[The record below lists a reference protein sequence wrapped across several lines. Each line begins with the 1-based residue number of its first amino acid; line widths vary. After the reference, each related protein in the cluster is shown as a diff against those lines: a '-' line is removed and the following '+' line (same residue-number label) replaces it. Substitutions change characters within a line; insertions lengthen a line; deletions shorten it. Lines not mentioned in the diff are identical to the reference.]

1 MLLDALEIVTD
12 PRIERTK
19 RYTLQEVLLSAF
31 IAILDGARSWR
42 DIQYSALIHLD
53 RLRQFLPFVNGIPSH
68 HTYSRVFQ
76 LINPESLE
84 MAFRQF
90 AQEIIKALDCDIKI
104 INIDGKQMRGATA
117 AGGSTVHLLSAW
129 CHDAGISMGQLKVNA
144 KTNEITAIPEL
155 LDKLHVAGAI
165 VTIDAM
171 GTQKEIAKKIVQQKA
186 EYLLALKGN
195 QSSLSDEAQ
204 QVASNYAPDDA
215 FEAQPESINGFVFE
229 RSAKVFKVTARRFKT
244 AKDWEKL
251 ARIVQVTCVKTHKKT
266 KQVTV
271 DIRYYITNNK
281 TFSAEQYLTATRN
294 HWGIENGCHWQ
305 LDVTFRED
313 ASRKYKGNSAENFS
327 RFLRLCLNTVK
338 TINFTDSFRNA
349 SMRNKCKRIVHSK
362 EYLSQVLYG
371 ISGGAN

>member
-19 RYTLQEVLLSAF
+19 RYTLKEVLLSAF

-42 DIQYSALIHLD
+42 DIQCSAELNLD
-53 RLRQFLPFVNGIPSH
+53 KLREFLPFVNGIPSH

-76 LINPESLE
+76 LIEPDSLE
-84 MAFRQF
+84 MAFRHF
-90 AQEIIKALDCDIKI
+90 AQEIIKALDCDVTI

-155 LDKLHVAGAI
+155 LDKLHVAGAL

-171 GTQKEIAKKIVQQKA
+171 GTQKEIARKIVKQKA

-195 QSSLSDEAQ
+195 QSTLSDEAQ

-215 FEAQPESINGFVFE
+215 FEAPPESMNG
-229 RSAKVFKVTARRFKT
+229 
-244 AKDWEKL
+244 
-251 ARIVQVTCVKTHKKT
+251 
-266 KQVTV
+266 
-271 DIRYYITNNK
+271 
-281 TFSAEQYLTATRN
+281 
-294 HWGIENGCHWQ
+294 
-305 LDVTFRED
+305 
-313 ASRKYKGNSAENFS
+313 
-327 RFLRLCLNTVK
+327 
-338 TINFTDSFRNA
+338 TDS
-349 SMRNKCKRIVHSK
+349 
-362 EYLSQVLYG
+362 YLSG
-371 ISGGAN
+371 RPKSSR

>member
-19 RYTLQEVLLSAF
+19 RYTLKEVLLSAF

-42 DIQYSALIHLD
+42 DIQCSAELNLD
-53 RLRQFLPFVNGIPSH
+53 KLREFLPFVNVIPSH

-76 LINPESLE
+76 LIEPDSLE
-84 MAFRQF
+84 MAFRHF
-90 AQEIIKALDCDIKI
+90 AQEIIKALDCDVTI

-155 LDKLHVAGAI
+155 LDKLHVAGAL

-171 GTQKEIAKKIVQQKA
+171 GTQKEIARKIVKQKA

-195 QSSLSDEAQ
+195 QSTLSDEAQ

-215 FEAQPESINGFVFE
+215 FEAPPESMNGFVFE

-244 AKDWEKL
+244 AKDWEKI
-251 ARIVQVTCVKTHKKT
+251 ARIVQITCVRTHKKT
-266 KQVTV
+266 KQVTI
-271 DIRYYITNNK
+271 DTRYYITNNK
-281 TFSAEQYLTATRN
+281 TFSAEQYLTATRK

-305 LDVTFRED
+305 LDVTFSED

-338 TINFTDSFRNA
+338 SLQFTGCFRNA
-349 SMRNKCKRIVHSK
+349 SMRSKCKKVVKSK
-362 EYLSQVLYG
+362 ELLSQVLYG
-371 ISGGAN
+371 ISDAN

>member
-19 RYTLQEVLLSAF
+19 RYTLKEVLLSAF

-42 DIQYSALIHLD
+42 DIQCSAELNLD
-53 RLRQFLPFVNGIPSH
+53 KLREFLPFVNGIPSH

-76 LINPESLE
+76 LIEPDSLE
-84 MAFRQF
+84 MAFRHF
-90 AQEIIKALDCDIKI
+90 AQEIIKAFDCDVTI

-129 CHDAGISMGQLKVNA
+129 CHDAGISTGQLKVNA

-155 LDKLHVAGAI
+155 LDKLHVAGAL

-171 GTQKEIAKKIVQQKA
+171 GTQKEIARKIVKQKA

-195 QSSLSDEAQ
+195 QSTLSDEAQ

-215 FEAQPESINGFVFE
+215 FEAPPESMNGFVFE

-244 AKDWEKL
+244 AKDWEKI
-251 ARIVQVTCVKTHKKT
+251 ARIVQITCVRTHKKT
-266 KQVTV
+266 KQVTI
-271 DIRYYITNNK
+271 DTRYYITNNK
-281 TFSAEQYLTATRN
+281 TFSAEQYLTATRK

-305 LDVTFRED
+305 LDVTFSED

-338 TINFTDSFRNA
+338 SLQFTGCFRNA
-349 SMRNKCKRIVHSK
+349 SMRSKCKKVVKSK
-362 EYLSQVLYG
+362 ELLSQVLYG
-371 ISGGAN
+371 ISDAN

>member
-19 RYTLQEVLLSAF
+19 RYTLKEVLLSAF

-42 DIQYSALIHLD
+42 DIQCSAELNLD
-53 RLRQFLPFVNGIPSH
+53 KLREFLPFVNGIPSH

-76 LINPESLE
+76 LIEPDSLE
-84 MAFRQF
+84 MAFRHF
-90 AQEIIKALDCDIKI
+90 AQEIIKALDCDVTI

-117 AGGSTVHLLSAW
+117 AGGNTVHLLSAW

-155 LDKLHVAGAI
+155 LDKLHVAGAL

-171 GTQKEIAKKIVQQKA
+171 GTQKEIARKIVKQKA

-195 QSSLSDEAQ
+195 QSTLSDEAQ

-215 FEAQPESINGFVFE
+215 FEAPPESMNGFVFE

-244 AKDWEKL
+244 AKDWEKI
-251 ARIVQVTCVKTHKKT
+251 ARIVQITCVRTHKKT
-266 KQVTV
+266 KQVTI
-271 DIRYYITNNK
+271 DTRYYITNNK
-281 TFSAEQYLTATRN
+281 TFSAEQYLTATRK

-305 LDVTFRED
+305 LDVTFSED

-338 TINFTDSFRNA
+338 SLQFTGCFRNA
-349 SMRNKCKRIVHSK
+349 SMRSKCKKVVKSK
-362 EYLSQVLYG
+362 ELLSQVLYG
-371 ISGGAN
+371 ISDAN

>member
-19 RYTLQEVLLSAF
+19 RYTLKEVLLSAF

-42 DIQYSALIHLD
+42 DIQCSAELNLD
-53 RLRQFLPFVNGIPSH
+53 KLREFLPFVNGIPSH
-68 HTYSRVFQ
+68 HTYSRLFQ
-76 LINPESLE
+76 LIEPDSLE
-84 MAFRQF
+84 MAFRHF
-90 AQEIIKALDCDIKI
+90 AQEIIKALDCDVTI

-117 AGGSTVHLLSAW
+117 AGGNTVHLLSAW

-155 LDKLHVAGAI
+155 LDKLHVAGAL

-171 GTQKEIAKKIVQQKA
+171 GTQKEIARKIVKQKA

-195 QSSLSDEAQ
+195 QSTLSDEAQ

-215 FEAQPESINGFVFE
+215 FEAPPESMNGFVFE

-244 AKDWEKL
+244 AKDWEKI
-251 ARIVQVTCVKTHKKT
+251 ARIVQITCVRTHKKT
-266 KQVTV
+266 KQVTI
-271 DIRYYITNNK
+271 DTRYYITNNK
-281 TFSAEQYLTATRN
+281 TFSAEQYLTATRK

-305 LDVTFRED
+305 LDVTFSED

-338 TINFTDSFRNA
+338 SLQFTGCFRNA
-349 SMRNKCKRIVHSK
+349 SMRSKCKKVVKSK
-362 EYLSQVLYG
+362 ELLSQVLYG
-371 ISGGAN
+371 ISDAN

>member
-19 RYTLQEVLLSAF
+19 RYTLKEVLLSAF

-42 DIQYSALIHLD
+42 DIQCSAELNLD
-53 RLRQFLPFVNGIPSH
+53 KLREFLPFVNGIPSH

-76 LINPESLE
+76 LIEPDSLE
-84 MAFRQF
+84 MAFRHF
-90 AQEIIKALDCDIKI
+90 AQEIIKALDCDVTI

-155 LDKLHVAGAI
+155 LDKLHVAGAL

-171 GTQKEIAKKIVQQKA
+171 GTQKEIARKIVKQKA

-195 QSSLSDEAQ
+195 QSTLSDEAQ

-215 FEAQPESINGFVFE
+215 FEAPPESMNGFVFE

-244 AKDWEKL
+244 AKDWEKI
-251 ARIVQVTCVKTHKKT
+251 ARIVQITCVRTHKKT
-266 KQVTV
+266 KQVTI
-271 DIRYYITNNK
+271 DTRYYITNNK
-281 TFSAEQYLTATRN
+281 TFSAEQYLTSTRK

-305 LDVTFRED
+305 LDVTFSED

-338 TINFTDSFRNA
+338 SLQFTGCFRNA
-349 SMRNKCKRIVHSK
+349 SMRSKCKKVVKSK
-362 EYLSQVLYG
+362 ELLSQVLYG
-371 ISGGAN
+371 ISDAN

>member
-1 MLLDALEIVTD
+1 MTD

-19 RYTLQEVLLSAF
+19 RYTLKEVLLSAF

-42 DIQYSALIHLD
+42 DIQCSAELNLD
-53 RLRQFLPFVNGIPSH
+53 KLREFLPFVNGIPSH

-76 LINPESLE
+76 LIEPDSLE
-84 MAFRQF
+84 MAFRHF
-90 AQEIIKALDCDIKI
+90 AQEIIKALDCDVTI

-117 AGGSTVHLLSAW
+117 AGGNTVHLLSAW

-155 LDKLHVAGAI
+155 LDKLHVAGAL

-171 GTQKEIAKKIVQQKA
+171 GTQKEIARKIVKQKA

-195 QSSLSDEAQ
+195 QSTLSDEAQ

-215 FEAQPESINGFVFE
+215 FEAPPESMNGFVFE

-244 AKDWEKL
+244 AKDWEKI
-251 ARIVQVTCVKTHKKT
+251 ARIVQITCVRTHKKT
-266 KQVTV
+266 KQVTI
-271 DIRYYITNNK
+271 DTRYYITNNK
-281 TFSAEQYLTATRN
+281 TFSAEQYLTATRK

-305 LDVTFRED
+305 LDVTFSED
-313 ASRKYKGNSAENFS
+313 ASRKYKSNSAENFS

-338 TINFTDSFRNA
+338 SLQFTGCFRNA
-349 SMRNKCKRIVHSK
+349 SMRSKCKKVVKSK
-362 EYLSQVLYG
+362 ELLSQVLYG
-371 ISGGAN
+371 ISDAN

>member
-19 RYTLQEVLLSAF
+19 RYSLKDVLLSAF

-42 DIQYSALIHLD
+42 DIEFTADLHLD
-53 RLRQFLPFVNGIPSH
+53 KLREFLPFANGIPSH

-76 LINPESLE
+76 LINPDSLE

-90 AQEIIKALDCDIKI
+90 AHEIIEAIDCDVSI

-117 AGGSTVHLLSAW
+117 AGGSTVHILSAW

-155 LDKLHVAGAI
+155 LDKLHIAGAL

-171 GTQKEIAKKIVQQKA
+171 GTQKEIASKIVQQKG

-195 QSSLSDEAQ
+195 QSTLSDEAQ
-204 QVASNYAPDDA
+204 QVAANYAPDDT
-215 FEAQPESINGFVFE
+215 FEAPPESMNGFVFE
-229 RSAKVFKVTARRFKT
+229 RSAKVFKVTARRFKS
-244 AKDWEKL
+244 AKNWEKL
-251 ARIVQVTCVKTHKKT
+251 ARIVKVTCVRTHKKT

-271 DIRYYITNNK
+271 DTRYYITNNK
-281 TFSAEQYLTATRN
+281 TCSAEQYLTATRN

-305 LDVTFRED
+305 LDVTFKED
-313 ASRKYKGNSAENFS
+313 ASRKYKGYSAENFS
-327 RFLRLCLNTVK
+327 RFLRLCLNAVK
-338 TINFTDSFRNA
+338 SLTFTGRLRNA
-349 SMRNKCKRIVHSK
+349 SMRNKCRKVANSK
-362 EYLSQVLYG
+362 ELLSQVLYG
-371 ISGGAN
+371 IDGAN

>member
-1 MLLDALEIVTD
+1 MVLDALELVTD

-19 RYTLQEVLLSAF
+19 RYTLKEVLLSAF

-42 DIQYSALIHLD
+42 DIHDLALINLD
-53 RLRQFLPFVNGIPSH
+53 QLRQFLPFVNGIPSH

-90 AQEIIKALDCDIKI
+90 AQEIIKAIDCDVKI

-129 CHDAGISMGQLKVNA
+129 CYDAGISMGQLKVNA

-155 LDKLHVAGAI
+155 LDKLHIAGAL

-171 GTQKEIAKKIVQQKA
+171 GTQKEIAKKVVQQKA

-204 QVASNYAPDDA
+204 QVACNYAPDDV
-215 FEAQPESINGFVFE
+215 FEAPPESMNGFVFE

-338 TINFTDSFRNA
+338 TINFTDGFRNA
-349 SMRNKCKRIVHSK
+349 SMRNKCRRIVRNK
-362 EYLSQVLYG
+362 ELLSQVLYG
-371 ISGGAN
+371 VSGAN

>member
-19 RYTLQEVLLSAF
+19 RYTLKEVLLSAF

-42 DIQYSALIHLD
+42 DIQCSAELNLD
-53 RLRQFLPFVNGIPSH
+53 KLREFLPFVNGIPSH

-76 LINPESLE
+76 LIEPDSLE
-84 MAFRQF
+84 MAFRHF
-90 AQEIIKALDCDIKI
+90 AQEIIKALDCDVTI

-117 AGGSTVHLLSAW
+117 AGGNTVHLLSAW

-155 LDKLHVAGAI
+155 LDKLHVAGAL

-171 GTQKEIAKKIVQQKA
+171 GTQKEIARKIVKQKA

-195 QSSLSDEAQ
+195 QSTLSDEAQ

-215 FEAQPESINGFVFE
+215 FEAPPESMNGFVFE

-244 AKDWEKL
+244 AKDWEKI
-251 ARIVQVTCVKTHKKT
+251 ARIVQITCVRTHKKT
-266 KQVTV
+266 KQVTI
-271 DIRYYITNNK
+271 DTRYYITNNK
-281 TFSAEQYLTATRN
+281 TFSAEQYLTATRK

-305 LDVTFRED
+305 LDVTFSED
-313 ASRKYKGNSAENFS
+313 ASRKYKSNSAENFS

-338 TINFTDSFRNA
+338 SLQFTGCFRNA
-349 SMRNKCKRIVHSK
+349 SMRSKCKKVVKSK
-362 EYLSQVLYG
+362 ELLSQVLYG
-371 ISGGAN
+371 ISDAN